1 MLRYQSW
8 LNSCPF
14 LIKKGAIHF
23 VEDRAKIL
31 NQYILLCPYSSNN
44 RAQNKQAINLATFGV
59 APRKFPEDQN
69 RADQNTAEN
78 DVEDILV

>member
-14 LIKKGAIHF
+14 LIAKGAIRF
-23 VEDRAKIL
+23 VEDSAKIL

-44 RAQNKQAINLATFGV
+44 RALNKQAINLATFGV

-69 RADQNTAEN
+69 RADQNPAGP